1 MKLKEGFII
10 RELAGRYVVL
20 PVGGDP
26 DGFQGMIQM
35 NKTGAFLWESLSTER
50 TKAELVQLVLENY
63 DVDQEAAEA
72 DVDVFV
78 KNLSEKGIIEE

>member
-1 MKLKEGFII
+1 MKLKKGFIM

-26 DGFQGMIQM
+26 DGFQGKIQM

>member
-1 MKLKEGFII
+1 MKLKKGFIM

-26 DGFQGMIQM
+26 DGFQGMIHM
-35 NKTGAFLWESLSTER
+35 NKTGAFLWESLSAER
-50 TKAELVQLVLENY
+50 TKAELVQLVLEKY

>member
-1 MKLKEGFII
+1 M
-10 RELAGRYVVL
+10 
-20 PVGGDP
+20 